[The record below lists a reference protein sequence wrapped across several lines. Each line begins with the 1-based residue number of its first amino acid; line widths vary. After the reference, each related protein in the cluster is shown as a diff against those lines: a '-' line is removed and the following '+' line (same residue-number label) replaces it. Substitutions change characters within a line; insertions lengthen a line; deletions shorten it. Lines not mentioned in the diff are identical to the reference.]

1 MIRMITFKMI
11 STDVQIVRKI
21 EMFGNTEPLKRGYSS
36 IRDLVLFVNLE
47 V

>member
-1 MIRMITFKMI
+1 METFKSI
-11 STDVQIVRKI
+11 STYHIPTFTTYVI
-21 EMFGNTEPLKRGYSS
+21 EMHGNTESLKRSYSS